1 MGFIKKIE
9 IENFY
14 SIKNAISLDLES
26 SEYMIKNHSD
36 RVIKSK
42 NENYSIL
49 NAIYG
54 ANASGKSSILR
65 AIIAVSQV
73 ISNSSDERLPI
84 SFKNKFNSK
93 KTLSKINLNFI
104 VNKKEYLYEL
114 TFKSVDF
121 KNIGIRN
128 EILYLIDNDKT
139 LLFDRSK
146 KIIKNIENN
155 IKESIFNKLND
166 KKSLIY
172 EFYKFDKTNE
182 FEIILNFFKI
192 IKYTTNI
199 TNAYITE
206 TAPSKNRIEKLLEHF
221 MQEEI
226 FGLKDFI
233 INFLNSIGLD
243 IVNLIPT
250 YKLDDD
256 GNKLFDSLFIKH
268 KISKSKELEFVLE
281 SDGTMNLVQI
291 LINVFIVKMNKSV
304 LVIDEFDSI
313 LHPMLVPLLNKLLL
327 DNKIQVIYTTHNI
340 YNMKYLYHD
349 EITIIEKDSE
359 HLTYVKELKKF
370 DNIDFTDN
378 ILDLYEEGTF
388 GGIPDINSIYTKI
401 NNYE

>member
-104 VNKKEYLYEL
+104 VNEKEYLYEL

>member
-1 MGFIKKIE
+1 MLKMIKPIFLFFFL
-9 IENFY
+9 I
-14 SIKNAISLDLES
+14 IISLFSFLYS
-26 SEYMIKNHSD
+26 GIKIDSFSFSN
-36 RVIKSK
+36 IF
-42 NENYSIL
+42 
-49 NAIYG
+49 
-54 ANASGKSSILR
+54 
-65 AIIAVSQV
+65 VSQFY
-73 ISNSSDERLPI
+73 IKIDKKLILDIDYIEYKSEKIKTSNSFEELKNSIELLP
-84 SFKNKFNSK
+84 KVLKFFQK
-93 KTLSKINLNFI
+93 IKINKLKI
-104 VNKKEYLYEL
+104 
-114 TFKSVDF
+114 
-121 KNIGIRN
+121 
-128 EILYLIDNDKT
+128 ND
-139 LLFDRSK
+139 
-146 KIIKNIENN
+146 
-155 IKESIFNKLND
+155 
-166 KKSLIY
+166 
-172 EFYKFDKTNE
+172 NE

>member
-14 SIKNAISLDLES
+14 SIKNEISLDFES
-26 SEYMIKNHSD
+26 SGYMTENHKD
-36 RVIKSK
+36 RVFNFK

-73 ISNSSDERLPI
+73 ISNSSDEKLPI
-84 SFKNKFNSK
+84 SFKNKFNNK

-104 VNKKEYLYEL
+104 VNEREYLYQL

-128 EILYLIDNDKT
+128 EILYLIDNDKI
-139 LLFDRSK
+139 LLFDRNK
-146 KIIKNIENN
+146 KIIKNIEDN
-155 IKESIFNKLND
+155 IKESIFDKLND

-172 EFYKFDKTNE
+172 EFYKFDKIND
-182 FEIILNFFKI
+182 FENILNFFKT
-192 IKYTTNI
+192 IKYVTNI
-199 TNAYITE
+199 TNAYIIE

-221 MQEEI
+221 IKEDKI

-243 IVNLIPT
+243 IENLIPN
-250 YKLDDD
+250 YKLDDE

-268 KISKSKELEFVLE
+268 RISKNKELEFILE

-291 LINVFIVKMNKSV
+291 LINVFLAKLDNSV
-304 LVIDEFDSI
+304 LIIDEFDSI

-349 EITIIEKDSE
+349 EITIIEKNSE
-359 HLTYVKELKKF
+359 HLTNVKALKKSEK
-370 DNIDFTDN
+370 IDFTDN
-378 ILDLYEEGTF
+378 ILDLYEEGIF
-388 GGIPDINSIYTKI
+388 GGIPNINSIYTKI
-401 NNYE
+401 NI

>member
-1 MGFIKKIE
+1 
-9 IENFY
+9 
-14 SIKNAISLDLES
+14 
-26 SEYMIKNHSD
+26 
-36 RVIKSK
+36 
-42 NENYSIL
+42 
-49 NAIYG
+49 
-54 ANASGKSSILR
+54 
-65 AIIAVSQV
+65 
-73 ISNSSDERLPI
+73 
-84 SFKNKFNSK
+84 
-93 KTLSKINLNFI
+93 
-104 VNKKEYLYEL
+104 
-114 TFKSVDF
+114 
-121 KNIGIRN
+121 
-128 EILYLIDNDKT
+128 
-139 LLFDRSK
+139 
-146 KIIKNIENN
+146 
-155 IKESIFNKLND
+155 
-166 KKSLIY
+166 
-172 EFYKFDKTNE
+172 
-182 FEIILNFFKI
+182 
-192 IKYTTNI
+192 
-199 TNAYITE
+199 
-206 TAPSKNRIEKLLEHF
+206 